1 MGIHSHGSGW
11 SDANMYYQM
20 DTTKTVGEQIL
31 QVEDMIVDEGALE
44 FAFEGTRFYDLMR
57 VAMRPD
63 RGPSYLAEKVYARR
77 GQANTGSMKA
87 EVGDLTDMTNWFL
100 DWNGQIGVK

>member
-1 MGIHSHGSGW
+1 
-11 SDANMYYQM
+11 
-20 DTTKTVGEQIL
+20 
-31 QVEDMIVDEGALE
+31 
-44 FAFEGTRFYDLMR
+44 MR

-77 GQANTGSMKA
+77 GQANIESVKA